1 MVSGLHERPVG
12 GEIITEIEPLKEEL
26 ARVIVE
32 VAEVPA
38 CTAAGEVAEMP
49 KSPTCKVTL
58 NEWVMLPRELIPVMV
73 AR

>member
-12 GEIITEIEPLKEEL
+12 GEITTEIEPLKEEL

-38 CTAAGEVAEMP
+38 WAAAGELAEML
-49 KSPTCKVTL
+49 KSPTCRVTL
-58 NEWVMLPRELIPVMV
+58 NE
-73 AR
+73 